1 MIEGRTQTWKDSL
14 YESLLKQ
21 GCVYEEREGR
31 ERPGWFDTDSYNF
44 FGRKK
49 HSYEDYL
56 NFDHSFELNL
66 QSKQWESIR
75 DECLCC
81 RRNVVVFNMSSMGKI
96 IVTGNDAEEAI
107 EWLCTTD
114 IKSLPNGSTVYTC
127 LLNSLG
133 GVESHLTLCKIDS
146 NNFYIICC
154 GFATNHTLSH
164 ISSVINEKNFKSIH
178 VKNVTSDY
186 GILSIQG
193 PNSSRLISEELG
205 IVGLAHFPFSTHTE
219 LNINGDLALARV
231 RVCFV
236 TQFFSSMFMN
246 FF

>member
-1 MIEGRTQTWKDSL
+1 LIIFFIIEGRTQTWKDLL

-49 HSYEDYL
+49 HSYQDYL

-66 QSKQWESIR
+66 QSKQWQSIR
-75 DECLCC
+75 DECLSC

-96 IVTGNDAEEAI
+96 LVSGNDAEEAI
-107 EWLCTTD
+107 EWLCTSD
-114 IKSLPNGSTVYTC
+114 IKSVPNGSTVYTC

-133 GVESHLTLCKIDS
+133 GVESDLNVSKIDS
-146 NNFYIICC
+146 NNYYITCW

-164 ISSVINEKNFKSIH
+164 ISSVINEKNFKSIE

-193 PNSSRLISEELG
+193 PNSARLISDELRV
-205 IVGLAHFPFSTHTE
+205 VGLAHFPFSTHSE
-219 LNINGDLALARV
+219 FDINGDLALARV
-231 RVCFV
+231 RI
-236 TQFFSSMFMN
+236 
-246 FF
+246 